1 MSFAYLKF
9 NISRC
14 TSPNDEIS
22 GLIGTL
28 FVSNKEPAFAAHKM
42 CQSLSAFALFVSA
55 PYLCTKVKIIL
66 VGCVLVVAATGYIIL
81 EVMLK
86 IENKGENPETKKSTT
101 ICEKKTDDITVP
113 ICDKKSEDVTS

>member
-1 MSFAYLKF
+1 
-9 NISRC
+9 
-14 TSPNDEIS
+14 
-22 GLIGTL
+22 
-28 FVSNKEPAFAAHKM
+28 M

-86 IENKGENPETKKSTT
+86 IEDKNENNETKTPAT
-101 ICEKKTDDITVP
+101 VCEIKTESIKEP
-113 ICDKKSEDVTS
+113 ICDTESEDVTS